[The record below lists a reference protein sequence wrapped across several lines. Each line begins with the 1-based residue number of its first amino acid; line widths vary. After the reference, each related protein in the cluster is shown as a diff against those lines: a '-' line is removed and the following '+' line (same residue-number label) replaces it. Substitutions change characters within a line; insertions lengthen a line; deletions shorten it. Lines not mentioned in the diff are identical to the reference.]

1 MAVGASARTFA
12 HEVGHNHSAEHNKG
26 HRFTDSKGKKF
37 RTLLAYQ
44 NTPGEA
50 RIPHYSNP
58 KKSYQGNVTGTTA
71 ADNASK
77 VSKLAPKIANYK

>member
-1 MAVGASARTFA
+1 LGDGV
-12 HEVGHNHSAEHNKG
+12 HKLVEIDHNHSSEHNKG

-37 RTLLAYQ
+37 RILLAYQ